1 MQGQYKCMEQLMI
14 VRKATLEDL
23 SQLAVLFDEY
33 RQFYGASS
41 NLNLSQQFLKQR
53 FENQESVI
61 FVHVKDDVLT
71 GFILLYLGFSSVACS
86 TYYILDDVYVTPQF
100 RRQGSAKQ
108 LIDTAILFA
117 RHENA
122 LRISLETQKT
132 NRESHRLYEMMG
144 FIPDSEFR
152 TYHCFLK

>member
-1 MQGQYKCMEQLMI
+1 MI
-14 VRKATLEDL
+14 VRRATVEDL
-23 SQLAVLFDEY
+23 KPLAILFDEY

-41 NLNLSQQFLKQR
+41 DLQRSLQFLKQR
-53 FENQESVI
+53 FENEESVI
-61 FVHVKDDVLT
+61 FIHVKDDVFT

-86 TYYILDDVYVTPQF
+86 TYYILDDVYVTPTY

-117 RHENA
+117 QHQNA
-122 LRISLETQKT
+122 QRISLQTQK
-132 NRESHRLYEMMG
+132 NNYQSHELYEQMG
-144 FIPDSEFR
+144 FVKDNEFQ

>member
-1 MQGQYKCMEQLMI
+1 MI
-14 VRKATLEDL
+14 VRRATLEDL
-23 SQLAVLFDEY
+23 EKLAVLFDEY

-41 NLNLSQQFLKQR
+41 NLALSQKFLKLR
-53 FENQESVI
+53 LENKQSVI
-61 FVHVKDDVLT
+61 FIHVKDDVIT
-71 GFILLYLGFSSVACS
+71 GFVLLYLGFSSLACS
-86 TYYILDDVYVTPQF
+86 IYYILDDVYVTPTY

-122 LRISLETQKT
+122 LRISLETQKS
-132 NRESHRLYEMMG
+132 NYQSHQLYEQMG
-144 FIPDSEFR
+144 FVKDDAFQ

>member
-1 MQGQYKCMEQLMI
+1 MI
-14 VRKATLEDL
+14 VRRATLEDL
-23 SQLAVLFDEY
+23 QPLAVLFDEY

-41 NLNLSQQFLKQR
+41 NLELSYQFLKQR
-53 FENQESVI
+53 FLNQESVI
-61 FVHVKDDVLT
+61 FVHVKDDIFT
-71 GFILLYLGFSSVACS
+71 GFILLYMGFSSVACS
-86 TYYILDDVYVTPQF
+86 IYYILDDVYVTPIY

-122 LRISLETQKT
+122 QRISLETQK
-132 NRESHRLYEMMG
+132 NNYHSHQLYEQMG
-144 FIPDSEFR
+144 FVKDNEFQ

>member
-1 MQGQYKCMEQLMI
+1 MI
-14 VRKATLEDL
+14 VKRATLEDL
-23 SQLAVLFDEY
+23 NPLAILFDEY

-41 NLNLSQQFLKQR
+41 NVALSYQFLKQR
-53 FENQESVI
+53 FQNEESVI
-61 FVHVKDDVLT
+61 FIHVKDHVFT

-86 TYYILDDVYVTPQF
+86 TYYILDDVYVTPSY

-117 RHENA
+117 RQKNA
-122 LRISLETQKT
+122 QRISLDTQK
-132 NRESHRLYEMMG
+132 NNYQSHQLYEQMG
-144 FIPDSEFR
+144 FVKDSEFQ